1 MGNPL
6 VPIEWVSVLKENK
19 MRNIEKLF
27 SFIDEYAENIAKEH
41 DLTYL
46 DSVLETLNTWLDGEV
61 KPAGSEPSKE
71 EIRKAIHL
79 TILKGM
85 RQSAQPNHQM
95 TPDSLG
101 LLLGYF
107 VEQFYEKEFKS
118 NNKMIVLD
126 PAIGTGN
133 LLLTVMNLVGDKIE
147 GVGVD
152 IDELLIQL
160 AAASAELEKQPIA
173 LYRQDALENLMID
186 PVDAVICDLPVG
198 YYPNDEI
205 AKEYEVKA
213 QEGMT
218 YAHHLFIE
226 QSLKYVKD
234 GGYLFFL
241 VPDHIFESEQSA
253 LLNKLITQ
261 KAWIQALIQLPDEL
275 FSNKA
280 HAKSLLIVQKKN
292 ETDKPVK
299 EVLLAKV
306 PNMKN
311 MKALELFFAKVQKW
325 KKEQKG

>member
-6 VPIEWVSVLKENK
+6 VSEEWVSVLKEKK
-19 MRNIEKLF
+19 MENIEKLF
-27 SFIDEYAENIAKEH
+27 SFIDEYAEKLSKEH

-46 DSVLETLNTWLDGEV
+46 DSVLETLNTWLDGEIS
-61 KPAGSEPSKE
+61 PSGSEPTKE
-71 EIRKAIHL
+71 EIRKAIQL
-79 TILKGM
+79 CILKGM

-107 VEQFYEKEFKS
+107 VEQFYEKEFKT
-118 NNKMIVLD
+118 NHKITVLD

-133 LLLTVMNLVGDKIE
+133 LLLTVMNLVGDKIQ
-147 GVGVD
+147 GVGVE
-152 IDELLIQL
+152 IDDLLIQL

-186 PVDAVICDLPVG
+186 PVDAAICDLPVG
-198 YYPNDEI
+198 YYPNDEV

-241 VPDHIFESEQSA
+241 VPDHLFESEQSA

-261 KAWIQALIQLPDEL
+261 KAWIQALVQLPSEL
-275 FSNKA
+275 FSSKA
-280 HAKSLLIVQKKN
+280 HAKSLLIIQKKS
-292 ETDKPVK
+292 ETEKPVK

-325 KKEQKG
+325 KKEQK